1 MQSAESNPGRV
12 WFRAASVKRN
22 GELERRTLEF
32 ALLAIK
38 LFSTLSNSPVA
49 QVLGRQLLRAGTS
62 VGAQY
67 REAMRAKSVADFV
80 NKLEGSLQEVEETCY
95 WLELLVKSKTAA
107 EVEVAPVSKEAD
119 ELTAML
125 VASVKT
131 AKRRR
136 PEK

>member
-1 MQSAESNPGRV
+1 M
-12 WFRAASVKRN
+12 
-22 GELERRTLEF
+22 EF
-32 ALLAIK
+32 ALLVIK
-38 LFSTLSNSPVA
+38 LFSTLSNTPAA

-67 REAMRAKSVADFV
+67 REAMRAKSVADFI
-80 NKLEGSLQEVEETCY
+80 NKMEGSLQEVEEACY
-95 WLELLVKSKTAA
+95 WLELLVKSNTVP
-107 EVEVAPVSKEAD
+107 ETQIAPIAKEAD

-136 PEK
+136 T